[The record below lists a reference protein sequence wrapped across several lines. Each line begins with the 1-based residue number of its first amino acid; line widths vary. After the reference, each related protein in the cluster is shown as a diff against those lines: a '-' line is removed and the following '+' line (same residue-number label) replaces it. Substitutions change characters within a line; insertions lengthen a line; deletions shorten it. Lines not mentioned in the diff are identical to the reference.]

1 MKKSLLRPFFAILLL
16 VASFVSNA
24 QTGAGSKSVE
34 GAIVPGQRST
44 VNVATGTVKQCFA
57 ETTCFGPGSNWT
69 IDGTLEIW
77 SRYIW
82 IAPTANISG
91 KGKIV
96 IYNPASSPYYN
107 DSGAQATVIDGNNG
121 NFIALLMEHR
131 NPENMV
137 LDDVSDPGFGTA
149 NPVGALSATLRTND
163 ILDLS
168 VDRADILLNGHNLEF
183 GTDGKIMNYSK
194 DRMVVTGNNIAGHV
208 IKNYSGANSF
218 VFPLGIAEGDYTP
231 ATLASSSD
239 ARLYV
244 GVQNYR
250 SAGPVVPK
258 PQLGMDRIWHVYGAP
273 QAGIDMT
280 LQHNP
285 NTNGQLFF
293 DANAAI
299 ARYAGANRWDYLKG
313 TNPSIGVHARN
324 SIVPSANG
332 TANGSYFTKLSVSGS
347 DLFIPNVFTPNGDG
361 NNDTF
366 EIKGLELFAENELV
380 IVNRWGNEV
389 YRASS
394 YRNNWSGEGL
404 NEGTYYYLLRVKET
418 KSSDWQIFKGDVMMV
433 RAFKK

>member
-1 MKKSLLRPFFAILLL
+1 MKKLITIMWMALLGMGVLK
-16 VASFVSNA
+16 A

-34 GAIVPGQRST
+34 GAVAVGQAST

-57 ETTCFGPGSNWT
+57 ETISFGPGSNWT

-96 IYNPASSPYYN
+96 IHNPASSPYY
-107 DSGAQATVIDGNNG
+107 SGAGAQPTVIDGNNG
-121 NFIALLMEHR
+121 NFIALLVEHR
-131 NPENMV
+131 NAENIV
-137 LDDVSDPGFGTA
+137 LDDVPDPGFGTS
-149 NPVGALSATLRTND
+149 NPVGALSASLRANSTLD
-163 ILDLS
+163 FL
-168 VDRADILLNGHNLEF
+168 VDRGDILLNGHNLEF
-183 GTDGKIMNYSK
+183 GPDGKITNYSK
-194 DRMVVTGNNIAGHV
+194 DRMVVTGNSLAGHV
-208 IKNYSGANSF
+208 IKNYSLGGSF

-231 ATLASSSD
+231 ATLAPAS
-239 ARLYV
+239 AAKLYV
-244 GVQNYR
+244 GVLNYR
-250 SAGPVVPK
+250 AAGPVLPK
-258 PQLGMDRIWHVYGAP
+258 PQLGMDRMWHIYGTP
-273 QAGIDMT
+273 QASIDMT
-280 LQHNP
+280 LAHNS
-285 NTNGQLFF
+285 NTNGQLFL

-299 ARYAGANRWDYLKG
+299 ARYAGGNRWDYLKG
-313 TNPSIGVHARN
+313 TNPAIGVHTKEGV
-324 SIVPSANG
+324 VPSANG
-332 TANGSYFTKLSVSGS
+332 TDNGSYFTKLSVSGT
-347 DLFIPNVFTPNGDG
+347 DLFIPNLFTPNGDG

-389 YRASS
+389 YRASG

-418 KSSDWQIFKGDVMMV
+418 KSSDWQVFKGDVMMV